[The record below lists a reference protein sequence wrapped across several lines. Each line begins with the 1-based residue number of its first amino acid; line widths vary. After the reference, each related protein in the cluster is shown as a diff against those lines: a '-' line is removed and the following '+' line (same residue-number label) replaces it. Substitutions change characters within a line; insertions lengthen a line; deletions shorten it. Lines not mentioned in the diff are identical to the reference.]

1 MSEETKSVPTQD
13 AQETV
18 AKNDQNPSSDSGLM
32 PELMKYKTQRNELR
46 DELASYKAKEEER
59 RTKKLEE
66 EGKLQEV
73 IIELKSQKEKDD
85 VELNALR
92 DLKNSVKMDIV
103 NSLTSDEKK
112 REMLLTKDLETLKFI
127 KEEKNSLMSTNP
139 ISNPGQTLG
148 AVRSKPL
155 TESMINKMSPDEKR
169 ENWADITEFF
179 KNKS

>member
-66 EGKLQEV
+66 EGRHQE
-73 IIELKSQKEKDD
+73 IIKEQQSTIEELKSTVDSQFKIVDNYKQNLVNGLASDEERKTYLATKSVDFLEELTKEKLAMRQD
-85 VELNALR
+85 
-92 DLKNSVKMDIV
+92 STV
-103 NSLTSDEKK
+103 NP
-112 REMLLTKDLETLKFI
+112 
-127 KEEKNSLMSTNP
+127 KES
-139 ISNPGQTLG
+139 LG
-148 AVRSKPL
+148 AVRNALNTKNYADM
-155 TESMINKMSPDEKR
+155 TEAERKKWHEQ
-169 ENWADITEFF
+169 TF
-179 KNKS
+179 KL

>member
-66 EGKLQEV
+66 EGRHQE
-73 IIELKSQKEKDD
+73 IIKEQQSTIEELKSTVDSQFKIVDSYKQNLVNGLASDEERKAYLATKSVDFLEELTKEKLAMRQD
-85 VELNALR
+85 
-92 DLKNSVKMDIV
+92 STV
-103 NSLTSDEKK
+103 NP
-112 REMLLTKDLETLKFI
+112 
-127 KEEKNSLMSTNP
+127 KES
-139 ISNPGQTLG
+139 LG
-148 AVRSKPL
+148 AVRNALNTKNYADM
-155 TESMINKMSPDEKR
+155 TEAERKKWHEQ
-169 ENWADITEFF
+169 TF
-179 KNKS
+179 KL